1 MLQHVGSCLREL
13 VPAEARETV
22 RSASTIR
29 KVEVVELVRRKR
41 DNGTQRVAF
50 GARPFILC
58 GLPIRRLP
66 ADNLRYCRRN
76 GRFFLEVVGHPQYG
90 VPFGQDRLIPLW
102 IATQAIRQQSR
113 SVAFES
119 AGQILHEW
127 GLVQNGAHY
136 RRLADGF
143 RRIFASTIFFGTAD
157 GTQRKEVWDYA
168 RLHFFEHVRLWF
180 QSTKGNPTGPSQAN
194 LVTLSEAFWEE
205 IRTHPVPIE
214 AEVVRALAANPGSLD
229 LYTWLSWRCY
239 QATGEE
245 AIPLF
250 GSFGLA
256 SQLGVQEYERE
267 RKFRERL
274 RGWLALVRLYWPEC
288 PARLSSD
295 GQQLELGPATA
306 LVDHRKQRR
315 AE

>member
-13 VPAEARETV
+13 VRMEAREAV
-22 RSASTIR
+22 RCAPTIR
-29 KVEVVELVRRKR
+29 KVEVVELVRKQR
-41 DNGTQRVAF
+41 DNGTQEIAF

-76 GRFFLEVVGHPQYG
+76 GRFFLEVVGHPQSG

-102 IATQAIRQQSR
+102 IATQAVRQQSR

-143 RRIFASTIFFGTAD
+143 RRIFASTIFFGTGD
-157 GTQRKEVWDYA
+157 GTQRNEVWDCA

-180 QSTKGNPTGPSQAN
+180 QSTKGNPTGPSQTN

-214 AEVVRALAANPGSLD
+214 AEVVRALAANPGCLD

-239 QATGEE
+239 QATTEE

-256 SQLGVQEYERE
+256 SQLGVQKYERE

-274 RGWLALVRLYWPEC
+274 RGWLVLVRLYWPEC

-295 GQQLELGPATA
+295 GQQLELGPAAA
-306 LVDHRKQRR
+306 LVDRR
-315 AE
+315 QKLRT